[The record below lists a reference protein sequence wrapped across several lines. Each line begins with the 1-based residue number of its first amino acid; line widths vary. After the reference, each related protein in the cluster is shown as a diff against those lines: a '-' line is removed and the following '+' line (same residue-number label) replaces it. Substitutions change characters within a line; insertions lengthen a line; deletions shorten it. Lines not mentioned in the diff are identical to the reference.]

1 MQPYIIFFRGLAALI
16 DESAAERLAQNRGC
30 AAVFYPYPEW
40 PMAARH
46 VGANPDAPYHVVG
59 FSRGAAGDVMGGFM
73 SAVRRHGSRPPED
86 LMTVGLYHGTPR
98 YKDPDYECIN
108 YLDSS
113 GQTHVGEHDCVNLGG
128 RVPHLGPGGGMDL
141 VAARFATPAE
151 APSPPQSKSDVAD
164 LDTGHAEVGQ
174 TQLRW
179 GESRR
184 GGTAIS
190 DGVARDGAEAPS
202 PTLSRKREGEQRAPA
217 SALPVSAA
225 ATTVL
230 TKQSWPTQAYAG
242 AFYGNPGSKV
252 WADMHLVHVQCPWM
266 LHMDKATLH
275 QIHIHKLCA
284 PSLTRVLAWV
294 WETCGKDP
302 EKIAALRYDRFS
314 GSYNYRPMR
323 GGAALSM
330 HAYGAA
336 IDWDDADNAQ
346 HSHRHLFT
354 AASPLIKAFLDEG
367 WEWGGNWSG
376 SSIDAM
382 HVQAAHVR

>member
-40 PMAARH
+40 PMAARR

-73 SAVRRHGSRPPED
+73 SAVRRHGSRLPED

-98 YKDPDYECIN
+98 YKDPVYECIN

-113 GQTHVGEHDCVNLGG
+113 GQTHAGEHDCVNLGA
-128 RVPHLGPGGGMDL
+128 RVPHLGPGGGMEL
-141 VAARFATPAE
+141 VADKFAPAAQPRSQLAPS
-151 APSPPQSKSDVAD
+151 APSPPRA
-164 LDTGHAEVGQ
+164 
-174 TQLRW
+174 
-179 GESRR
+179 GESWR
-184 GGTAIS
+184 GGTGGPAIV
-190 DGVARDGAEAPS
+190 DGNARDDAAAPS
-202 PTLSRKREGEQRAPA
+202 PTLPRKREREQKAPA
-217 SALPVSAA
+217 SAPTALA
-225 ATTVL
+225 
-230 TKQSWPTQAYAG
+230 KQSWPTQAHAA
-242 AFYGNPGSKV
+242 AFYGNPSSKG
-252 WADMHLVHVQCPWM
+252 WPAAHLVHVQCPWM
-266 LHMDKATLH
+266 LHTDKATVH

-284 PSLTRVLAWV
+284 PSLIRVLAWV

-314 GSYNYRPMR
+314 GSYSFRPMR
-323 GGAALSM
+323 GGSALSM

-346 HSHRHLFT
+346 HSHQHLFT

-367 WEWGGNWSG
+367 WDWGGNWSG
-376 SSIDAM
+376 SSLDAM